1 MVLSVRAK
9 LFLALLLAS
18 LLAVAGTGLFVQH
31 SMRQGMEELV
41 AEREERQLDEIAD
54 RLLAVYVE
62 DGGWERLGADRHLWV
77 TTLFGRP
84 EVRGRYRD
92 PRPGHGPGWARMEHG
107 GQGRMW
113 PPPAALRHLDQPG
126 LPLTLELRVMLLD
139 ADGDVVYG
147 RGPLLEKARRIPLEI
162 DGQRVGE
169 LAVLAGPPVPELAE
183 VRFQARQ
190 AGRLWMIALGMLV
203 ASAVLAWLVSRP
215 LVRPV
220 EAFQVAARR
229 LAAGDFATRVEVT
242 GRDEIAHLGRDINA
256 LASAL
261 EQTET
266 ARRRWVA
273 DISHELRTPVAL
285 LRAQLEALQDGVRP
299 LERREV
305 DQLHGDVLRLSRLVD
320 DLYQLAMTDLGA
332 LYYRMEPVDLAA
344 LLGDELDAFR
354 PRFEASDLELRF
366 EDRRRSPRPFHGD
379 PERLAQLFRNLL
391 ANSLQYTDRGGGVWV
406 TLDDHDQGLTVDV
419 QDSAPG
425 VPDDALPHLFE
436 RLYRLEASRSR
447 HTGGAGLGLSI
458 AANIVEAHGGTITA
472 AQSPRGGL
480 WVRVRFPDHQGTS
493 ARVQNP

>member
-41 AEREERQLDEIAD
+41 AGREERQLDEIAD

-62 DGGWERLGADRHLWV
+62 DGGWKRLAADRHLWV

-84 EVRGRYRD
+84 EGRGPYRD

-126 LPLTLELRVMLLD
+126 LPLALELRVMLLD
-139 ADGDVVYG
+139 AHGDLIYG

-203 ASAVLAWLVSRP
+203 ASALLAWLVSRP

-220 EAFQVAARR
+220 EAFQMAARR
-229 LAAGDFATRVEVT
+229 LAAGDFAARVEVT
-242 GRDEIAHLGRDINA
+242 GRDEIARLGRDLNA
-256 LASAL
+256 LAAAL

-299 LERREV
+299 LDRREV

-320 DLYQLAMTDLGA
+320 DLYQLAMSDLGA
-332 LYYRMEPVDLAA
+332 LDYRMQPLDPGA
-344 LLGDELDAFR
+344 LLEQELEGFQA
-354 PRFEASDLELRF
+354 RFEEAELTLHY
-366 EDRRRSPRPFHGD
+366 EDRRRSRQPFSSD
-379 PERLAQLFRNLL
+379 PERLAQLYRNLI
-391 ANSLQYTDRGGGVWV
+391 ANSLQYTDPGGGLWV
-406 TLDDHDQGLTVDV
+406 TMDDRDQGLTIDL
-419 QDSAPG
+419 QDSPPG
-425 VPDDALPHLFE
+425 VPETALPHLFE

-458 AANIVEAHGGTITA
+458 AANIVFAHGGTISA
-472 AQSPRGGL
+472 AQAPQGGL
-480 WVRVRFPDHQGTS
+480 WVRIRFPDRAGASNGNQDT
-493 ARVQNP
+493 